1 MINQIYCYILI
12 IPGFGIISQV
22 ISTFSGKPIF
32 GYLGMVYAMFS
43 IGILGFLVW
52 SHHMFSVGLDEFCNL
67 ILYSQVIVA
76 KIEDNKPLI
85 SDKAKN
91 IIFGSLLG
99 DAKLEL
105 PPRGLN
111 ARFGFTQ
118 SADKKDYFLSVL
130 NSLEEICSQKYRETS
145 YLDKRTGK
153 TYTNLNFWSKAL
165 PILNE
170 FYLKFYDG
178 KVKIVPWDLSLL
190 TPLALAHWVMQDG
203 SRGSSKGLYI
213 CTDSF
218 IYADV
223 QRLSQHL
230 SNKYNIKC
238 SIHKSGG
245 NYRIYILVKSVETI
259 KTIIWPYMHK
269 SMTYKLGV

>member
-1 MINQIYCYILI
+1 
-12 IPGFGIISQV
+12 
-22 ISTFSGKPIF
+22 
-32 GYLGMVYAMFS
+32 
-43 IGILGFLVW
+43 
-52 SHHMFSVGLDEFCNL
+52 MFSVGLDEFCNL

-153 TYTNLNFWSKAL
+153 TYTNLNF
-165 PILNE
+165 
-170 FYLKFYDG
+170 
-178 KVKIVPWDLSLL
+178 
-190 TPLALAHWVMQDG
+190 
-203 SRGSSKGLYI
+203 
-213 CTDSF
+213 
-218 IYADV
+218 
-223 QRLSQHL
+223 
-230 SNKYNIKC
+230 
-238 SIHKSGG
+238 
-245 NYRIYILVKSVETI
+245 
-259 KTIIWPYMHK
+259 
-269 SMTYKLGV
+269 